1 MTERLYDLHSTSFD
15 FNPGAALPFADIA
28 ALAAFDDRQ
37 IDDGGIAYTT
47 TVRAPWTKRV
57 VSPAPAGDGITIVP
71 TASGDGA
78 WYRTTLAHL
87 SWTTQTLWYI
97 DPALGDDEN
106 DGETDTTA
114 LATWAELERRW
125 GSARLS
131 GHYYVQILGDMPITD
146 GIKLDRIKIAVSTEI
161 HIKGTRTVLTTGTL
175 SAVTQINRALGQ
187 HTQIT
192 IAGFDWAPYVGKA
205 VRITKAGATYGATA
219 WVQADLGAGVA
230 RVSSFTQTVDGVPG
244 VTTVYSTTSTVQAL
258 ANDTVEIVSQTVLGL
273 IPRLDFGQG
282 GNVSGR
288 VSFED
293 FETVQ
298 TTTTVG
304 VGAMGSSIYM
314 LRCHI
319 PFLGCA
325 SNVIVTSN
333 ACRIGRYNFL
343 TLDGYAEI
351 YGCLVYG
358 NIGAAYNTNGITGDT
373 LFTTGGS
380 MTAYGNG
387 MMIGNVGF
395 VVTANPINTVVSGLV
410 KLTGQLYGTTSN
422 TVGIDLQAGS
432 TLIAMTGYVTPQLVT
447 GGAVNIDLHGATTKV
462 WADLGTYFSAPNGAR
477 ICPQLA

>member
-57 VSPAPAGDGITIVP
+57 VSPAPAGDGI
-71 TASGDGA
+71 
-78 WYRTTLAHL
+78 R
-87 SWTTQTLWYI
+87 
-97 DPALGDDEN
+97 
-106 DGETDTTA
+106 
-114 LATWAELERRW
+114 
-125 GSARLS
+125 
-131 GHYYVQILGDMPITD
+131 
-146 GIKLDRIKIAVSTEI
+146 
-161 HIKGTRTVLTTGTL
+161 
-175 SAVTQINRALGQ
+175 
-187 HTQIT
+187 
-192 IAGFDWAPYVGKA
+192 
-205 VRITKAGATYGATA
+205 
-219 WVQADLGAGVA
+219 
-230 RVSSFTQTVDGVPG
+230 
-244 VTTVYSTTSTVQAL
+244 
-258 ANDTVEIVSQTVLGL
+258 L